1 MRRELSEK
9 EILDTVRDIRHEA
22 PGIGAY
28 KLYLMLKELY
38 PDGMRGRDW
47 FYGLMHESHLMLKP
61 GKRRHT
67 TSSNHPYRK
76 YKNMI
81 KGLTVNR
88 INQLWVADIT
98 YIDTDE
104 GVAYLHL
111 LTDAFTHEIIGWV
124 LSDSL
129 VASNTV
135 TALEMGISHVSPL
148 GFDGLIHHSDRGVQ
162 YCCNQY
168 IDRLQAI
175 KATISMTEDYKPTD
189 NDLGRLYVRFNEYPL
204 FKKKVPAPMPTAKP
218 TKPKIA
224 FQSPPA
230 RRRIKRKGQPRNM
243 RQPIITKKPRIKRVM
258 GALPPLA

>member
-47 FYGLMHESHLMLKP
+47 FYGLMHESHLMLKL

-81 KGLTVNR
+81 KELTVNR

-135 TALEMGISHVSPL
+135 TALEMGISRMSHL

-189 NDLGRLYVRFNEYPL
+189 NAIAERVNGIIKQEWLYRM
-204 FKKKVPAPMPTAKP
+204 KR
-218 TKPKIA
+218 
-224 FQSPPA
+224 PPDVVAA
-230 RRRIKRKGQPRNM
+230 RESLAGIIDFYNNRRPHRSNRDM
-243 RQPIITKKPRIKRVM
+243 
-258 GALPPLA
+258 LPPVRLREALTCV